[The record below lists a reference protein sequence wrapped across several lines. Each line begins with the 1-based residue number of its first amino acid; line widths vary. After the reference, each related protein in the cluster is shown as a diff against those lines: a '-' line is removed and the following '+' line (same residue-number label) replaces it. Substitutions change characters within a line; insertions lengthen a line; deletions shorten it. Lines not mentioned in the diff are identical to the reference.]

1 MLMTSDLTIALVGA
15 TGAVGMQFLR
25 IIEERGLAVKE
36 LRPLATKRSAGTT
49 VRFRGEDLI
58 VEETSHESFNNA
70 DVAFISATTAASE
83 ELCPIARDKGA
94 VVFDDSSAWRQHPD
108 VPLVVPEVNGDD
120 LRQHKGIISTP
131 NCSTV
136 PLVLAL
142 APLMR
147 ERTIR
152 RVVVDTYQ
160 STSGAGT
167 AAMAE
172 LRDQTQDVLVER
184 PVTIQQFSRQIAFNA
199 IPHIDSFLTDG
210 YTKEERKMLDESRK
224 ILHEPDLAVSATCV
238 RIPTMISHA
247 MAVNVDFDEPI
258 SVTDARACWE
268 TQSGLELF
276 DDPLNE
282 IYPTPLECTDQ
293 DATFVGRVRQDVSS
307 QNGLAFWC
315 VTDNLRKGAALN
327 ILQMVEW
334 MQERDC
340 L

>member
-1 MLMTSDLTIALVGA
+1 
-15 TGAVGMQFLR
+15 
-25 IIEERGLAVKE
+25 
-36 LRPLATKRSAGTT
+36 
-49 VRFRGEDLI
+49 
-58 VEETSHESFNNA
+58 
-70 DVAFISATTAASE
+70 
-83 ELCPIARDKGA
+83 
-94 VVFDDSSAWRQHPD
+94 
-108 VPLVVPEVNGDD
+108 
-120 LRQHKGIISTP
+120 
-131 NCSTV
+131 
-136 PLVLAL
+136 
-142 APLMR
+142 
-147 ERTIR
+147 
-152 RVVVDTYQ
+152 
-160 STSGAGT
+160 
-167 AAMAE
+167 MAE

-247 MAVNVDFDEPI
+247 MAVHVDFDEPI

-268 TQSGLELF
+268 TQPGLELF

>member
-1 MLMTSDLTIALVGA
+1 MSNS
-15 TGAVGMQFLR
+15 QR
-25 IIEERGLAVKE
+25 
-36 LRPLATKRSAGTT
+36 
-49 VRFRGEDLI
+49 
-58 VEETSHESFNNA
+58 
-70 DVAFISATTAASE
+70 
-83 ELCPIARDKGA
+83 KGA

-108 VPLVVPEVNGDD
+108 VPLVVTEVNGDD

-131 NCSTV
+131 NCCTV

-247 MAVNVDFDEPI
+247 MAVHVDFDEPI